1 MHGLIHL
8 ELRQFVERGFG
19 AAAWQELATRA
30 GVGAEIYSPMATY
43 PDEQIQRLVAEAS
56 AMTGL
61 PVSKLLEDFGEH
73 LVPRYLSVYGNLLKP
88 DWRTLEV
95 LENTEET
102 IHRVVRLRQAG
113 AEPPALRTERKS
125 PTTVVLTYNSPR
137 RLCAVA
143 RGIARGVAKKFGEN
157 LRISEPACMLRGE
170 PACIIEFERVG

>member
-19 AAAWQELATRA
+19 GAAWQELATRA
-30 GVGAEIYSPMATY
+30 GVAAEVYSPVASY
-43 PDEQIQRLVAEAS
+43 PDDQVERLVTEAS

-73 LVPRYLSVYGNLLKP
+73 LVPRYLSLYGNLLKP
-88 DWRTLEV
+88 EWRTLEV

-102 IHRVVRLRQAG
+102 IHRVVRLRHPG
-113 AEPPALRTERKS
+113 AAPPSLCTERKS
-125 PTTVVLTYNSPR
+125 ERVVVLTYSSQR

-143 RGIARGVAKKFGEN
+143 RGIARGVAKKFGEG
-157 LRISEPACMLRGE
+157 LRMAEPRCMLRGD
-170 PACIIEFERVG
+170 PTCVIEFERVG